1 MFNVYICVSQE
12 LLSSRKSELKITEE
26 IIHEKDGEKENLEKR
41 IEATRRR
48 QSYVEKKIVE
58 KVMFEKPEE
67 KKWCINID
75 NINVNINYVYFR
87 NVIII
92 QTLQTK
98 PNE

>member
-1 MFNVYICVSQE
+1 MDLSPPLQPHLTLTYLSFYLLHRVYLYYIIIMFNVYICVSQE

-58 KVMFEKPEE
+58 KVMFEKPAE
-67 KKWCINID
+67 KK
-75 NINVNINYVYFR
+75 
-87 NVIII
+87 
-92 QTLQTK
+92 
-98 PNE
+98 